1 MHSHSGGAGN
11 FHVTIRFI
19 SVSVPQLLYLY
30 SVPPIL
36 CSLSDPP
43 YYSPDTSGVYENF
56 LQMLQMNF
64 FLAAVAGVPLH
75 LVAS

>member
-36 CSLSDPP
+36 CSLSDPH
-43 YYSPDTSGVYENF
+43 ENF